1 MAEQTPL
8 HGVTAKA
15 GAVFTEDAGWQVP
28 ARFDDAAAEY
38 NRVRAGAGLFDVSH
52 RGKIELTGPEAAFF
66 LHNLCTN
73 DVNDLPVGAGR
84 EAFLTTNK
92 ARIVS
97 HLYLY
102 HLLLHDGRPAL
113 WLDVPPGTTESLL
126 KYLDRY
132 VISEQVEFAD
142 RTREFAQ
149 MHLAGP
155 HAHDVLE
162 KALLDDVPPL
172 EDLQHMMRTFGVSD
186 TCHIRRHDLLGV
198 PGYDIV
204 CLAARA
210 ANVWHMLT
218 RAGALPAGREAYEI
232 LRVEAGTPALGAD
245 LDETTFAPEVGR
257 TKQAIS
263 YNKGCYLGQEPIVM
277 ARDRGQV
284 NRTLLGVKLPDG
296 LVPHNS
302 LLYHDGKEVGRVTS
316 SLVSPRLGAIGLA
329 YVRRGSQ
336 ETETK
341 LEVEA
346 EGTRH
351 TAVVVALP
359 MAGLTQRLEDR
370 RM

>member
-8 HGVTAKA
+8 HDLTARA

-28 ARFDDAAAEY
+28 ARFGDVAAEY
-38 NRVRAGAGLFDVSH
+38 ARVRDGAGLFDVSH

-73 DVNDLPVGAGR
+73 DINDLPVGAGR

-97 HLYLY
+97 HLYVY

-113 WLDVPPGTTESLL
+113 WLDGPPGTAENLL

-149 MHLAGP
+149 LHLAGP
-155 HAHDVLE
+155 QAHAILE

-172 EDLQHMMRTFGVSD
+172 EDLQHMMRTFGVND

-198 PGYDIV
+198 PGYDVV
-204 CLAARA
+204 CLSARA
-210 ANVWHMLT
+210 GNVWQMLT
-218 RAGALPAGREAYEI
+218 RAGAHPAGRDAYEI
-232 LRVEAGTPALGAD
+232 LRIEAGTPALGID
-245 LDETTFAPEVGR
+245 LDENTFAPEVGR
-257 TKQAIS
+257 TKQAIC
-263 YNKGCYLGQEPIVM
+263 YTKGCYLGQEPIVM

-284 NRTLLGVKLPDG
+284 NRTLLGLKLPDG
-296 LVPHNS
+296 PVPHNS

-316 SLVSPRLGAIGLA
+316 SVVSPRLGAIGLA

-336 ETETK
+336 DSGTT
-341 LEVEA
+341 LEVDVA
-346 EGTRH
+346 GNRH
-351 TAVVVALP
+351 AAVVAALP
-359 MAGLTQRLEDR
+359 ISQ
-370 RM
+370 